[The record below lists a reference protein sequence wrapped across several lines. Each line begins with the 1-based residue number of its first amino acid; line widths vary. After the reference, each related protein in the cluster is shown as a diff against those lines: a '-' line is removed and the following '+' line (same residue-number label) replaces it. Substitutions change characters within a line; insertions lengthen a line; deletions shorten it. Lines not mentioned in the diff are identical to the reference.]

1 MILRNGKRIG
11 NESKQLYSNTIDF
24 DYASW
29 AWRLNKISIGYGQFV
44 YT

>member
-24 DYASW
+24 DYD
-29 AWRLNKISIGYGQFV
+29 RGLGD
-44 YT
+44 